1 MPGVSTTD
9 RPFLIKKDG
18 ASAVRAIRESSD
30 RSPRAGY
37 SLPDYLWL
45 IRTADWLT
53 AFRTQ
58 PRPGDSQPADGG
70 TIFFE
75 TDESAQ
81 EFQSEGLPSSEDE
94 EWTDQ
99 RVVLWMRADD
109 PTLRSVTIGGNT
121 LALNTQLILE
131 EECPQPALGSPDA
144 AEATF
149 PLHVWTLWTNPFAE

>member
-1 MPGVSTTD
+1 MPGVTTTD
-9 RPFLIKKDG
+9 RPFLTKKDG
-18 ASAVRAIRESSD
+18 ASAVCAIRESSD

-58 PRPGDSQPADGG
+58 PRPADSQPADGG

-81 EFQSEGLPSSEDE
+81 EFQSDPGLPSIEDKR
-94 EWTDQ
+94 WTEQ

-109 PTLRSVTIGGNT
+109 PTLRSVAIGRTT
-121 LALNTQLILE
+121 LALNTQLILDK
-131 EECPQPALGSPDA
+131 CPQTAPGSPDA
-144 AEATF
+144 AETMF